1 MSHIYRELK
10 PIPIPDFCLINRGNG
25 RVFISTRTK
34 DNRRNQL
41 VLGRAVKDPVTGT
54 LSLMYPND
62 TFRMR
67 YPAEWAKVY
76 GEPRLPFEFHIGL
89 YCATLAIG
97 RSTGLYDILQEA
109 MGPKNG
115 NAVMDY
121 AMFLLRSRSNTT
133 QLFAEPCAL
142 KHSFRNGRMKT
153 LGTRSCSVASPAKK
167 SMHCDPVG

>member
-67 YPAEWAKVY
+67 YPAEWAVN
-76 GEPRLPFEFHIGL
+76 RV
-89 YCATLAIG
+89 C
-97 RSTGLYDILQEA
+97 
-109 MGPKNG
+109 
-115 NAVMDY
+115 
-121 AMFLLRSRSNTT
+121 RSNFTSGSTAQRSPSAGARASTT
-133 QLFAEPCAL
+133 FSRRL
-142 KHSFRNGRMKT
+142 
-153 LGTRSCSVASPAKK
+153 
-167 SMHCDPVG
+167 